1 MVVHDAR
8 ADGEPEAAVDDRS
21 LTPQAPEPAA
31 AGSRRRALFPL
42 AAVAIVAILGAGAG
56 AYFGLRGAKGPG
68 SGPAAGPS
76 ARAFAAVAYDA
87 AAHQVVL
94 FGGMG
99 GDGAALN
106 DTWTWD
112 GTGWTQQ
119 HPQTSPPARAFAAMA
134 YDPKEHDV
142 VLVGGR
148 SSPETAPPTVCSG
161 SITAGG
167 PNTTPGTARPPSTS
181 CASIAQPTQYDDTW
195 LWDGGTWRPSAQ
207 APTQLT
213 GQAPVLGTDPTTGQ
227 VLMLAEA
234 TPTMSPQLCP
244 KPMPPEPAGAAIA
257 QPAIACGAMPS
268 PTVRTWSWN
277 GKTWTELPSVSP
289 PSTLGVPY
297 FGPGTL
303 ASDPA
308 SGHLIDVR
316 PGVVVPCEVA
326 PSAPVAAPCPL
337 AMSGSVPAS
346 PGAPASSAGTGAAS
360 APRATLAT
368 PPPDVPAPTTATP
381 RPVPSGGA
389 IATVPPSVQPGGTMQ
404 PAPMPAGGPGPLCC
418 GGSGSLTTWTGSAW
432 KDATTFSNG
441 PAVVSA
447 MLAGDPAQHEL
458 VAYTSAGTWTW
469 NGSAWKQQHPAA
481 APPAVQGG
489 SLVYDGVSG
498 KLLLFGGEATSISR
512 SSIPTSQVPAIPVTD
527 ELWAWDGS
535 TWTQL
540 GGTKS
545 SATPSPPTTP
555 APTFVPPSTPRA
567 SGLPSGTPTKTP
579 SPTVASCTPA
589 PTPTPGKTTVTSTG
603 PNVGCAVPS
612 ARPVAPG

>member
-1 MVVHDAR
+1 M
-8 ADGEPEAAVDDRS
+8 DDRS
-21 LTPQAPEPAA
+21 LTPQASQLPA
-31 AGSRRRALFPL
+31 AGSRRRALWPL
-42 AAVAIVAILGAGAG
+42 AAVAVVAILGAGAG

-76 ARAFAAVAYDA
+76 ARAFAAAAYDE

-99 GDGAALN
+99 GDGSALN

-112 GTGWTQQ
+112 GSGWTQQ

-134 YDPKEHDV
+134 YDPKAHDV

-148 SSPETAPPTVCSG
+148 SSPKIAPPIVCSG

-167 PNTTPGTARPPSTS
+167 PNATPGTARPPSLAGTARPPS
-181 CASIAQPTQYDDTW
+181 APCAANAQQPTWYADTW
-195 LWDGGTWRPSAQ
+195 LWDGGTWRLASQ
-207 APTQLT
+207 APAQLP
-213 GQAPVLGTDPTTGQ
+213 GQTPVLGTDPTTGQ
-227 VLMLAEA
+227 VLMLAMSLPA
-234 TPTMSPQLCP
+234 TTPQLMCP
-244 KPMPPEPAGAAIA
+244 VPVPPRPAGPPIA

-268 PTVRTWSWN
+268 PTVLTWSWN
-277 GKTWTELPSVSP
+277 GKGWTELPSVSP
-289 PSTLGVPY
+289 PSTLGAPY

-303 ASDPA
+303 AADPA
-308 SGHLIDVR
+308 SGHLMDVR
-316 PGVVVPCEVA
+316 SGFVPCAVA
-326 PSAPVAAPCPL
+326 ASAAVAAPCPL
-337 AMSGSVPAS
+337 YTSGPVPAQL
-346 PGAPASSAGTGAAS
+346 GAPSSSAGTGTAS
-360 APRATLAT
+360 GPRATLAT
-368 PPPDVPAPTTATP
+368 PPPDVPVPSSATP

-404 PAPMPAGGPGPLCC
+404 PAPMPGGGPLCC
-418 GGSGSLTTWTGSAW
+418 AASGSMTTWTGTAW

-498 KLLLFGGEATSISR
+498 KLLFFGGEVTSISH
-512 SSIPTSQVPAIPVTD
+512 SSTPTSQVPTLPVSD
-527 ELWAWDGS
+527 ELWAWDGF
-535 TWTQL
+535 TWAQL
-540 GGTKS
+540 SATKGA
-545 SATPSPPTTP
+545 ATPSPAATP
-555 APTFVPPSTPRA
+555 APTPTFVPPSTPRA
-567 SGLPSGTPTKTP
+567 SASPSGSPTTPSSPTTAPCTPLPSP
-579 SPTVASCTPA
+579 V
-589 PTPTPGKTTVTSTG
+589 PGKTTGTSTG

-612 ARPVAPG
+612 AAALAPG